1 MEVNLRIAGAAGQ
14 GMQTTAEVLGKVVTR
29 SGLHA
34 FCYSDAESRIRGG
47 LNFSHLRLAPEP
59 RAGVRNRIDILVA
72 HSEQALDRFA
82 PALEPGG
89 LVLAQGRWGHPRA
102 LDFSL
107 EELAGQA
114 GSPKA
119 AGSVAAG
126 ALVALLG
133 LPLELAR
140 EVLARRF
147 AGREELVRLNHLAL
161 QAGARAAAGAAEL
174 ADFGLSPGKP
184 DQGRLY
190 LSGGQALALGA
201 VAGGLGFMAAYPM
214 SPSTSIITNLAAW
227 GAETGIVS
235 EQAED
240 EIAAI
245 NMVAGA
251 AYAGARA
258 MTATSGGGF
267 CLMTEGVS
275 LLGMIEAPAVIVVA
289 QRPGPATGLPTR
301 QAQGDLNL
309 VRHAGHGFFPR
320 IILAPRD
327 IGDCFQLTARALDL
341 AERYQCPVFLLTDQH
356 LQDSQI
362 TLEPPNLSELPRDRH
377 FLGPDELEA
386 MPRYRRYQLSE
397 DGISPM
403 AAPGVSRHL
412 VLADSDEHDETGHI
426 IEDADSARAMAQK
439 RLAKAGT
446 IRGAAWPPELEGDPR
461 DRPLIVTWG
470 SSYSSVAEARR
481 RLAER
486 GLETALLT
494 LRWLW
499 PLPAEPLAS
508 LLEQARQVVV
518 VENSPGCELAG
529 LLREVALHPVDQ
541 RITRCDGRPLDSDQL
556 ARDLARRLEGKQS

>member
-14 GMQTTAEVLGKVVTR
+14 GMQTTAELLGKLVTR
-29 SGLHA
+29 SGLYA

-47 LNFSHLRLAPEP
+47 LNFSHLRLCPEP
-59 RAGVRNRIDILVA
+59 RAGVTNRIDILVA

-82 PALEPGG
+82 PGLEPGG
-89 LVLAQGRWGHPRA
+89 LVLAQGPWGHPLA
-102 LDFSL
+102 LDISL
-107 EELAGQA
+107 EELARQA

-133 LPLELAR
+133 LSLEEAR
-140 EVLARRF
+140 EVVSRRF
-147 AGREELVRLNHLAL
+147 AGRDDLVRLNQLAL
-161 QAGARAAAGAAEL
+161 QAGARAVAGVAEGAGFRL
-174 ADFGLSPGKP
+174 PPGNP
-184 DQGRLY
+184 GRDRLY

-227 GAETGIVS
+227 GAETGVVC

-309 VRHAGHGFFPR
+309 VRQAGHGFFPR

-327 IGDCFQLTARALDL
+327 IGDCFPVTARALDL
-341 AERYQCPVFLLTDQH
+341 AERYQCPVLVLTDQH
-356 LQDSQI
+356 LQDSQV
-362 TLEPPNLSELPRDRH
+362 TLEPPDISELPRRRH
-377 FLGPDELEA
+377 FLGARELEA
-386 MPRYRRYQLSE
+386 MPRYRRYQLSR
-397 DGISPM
+397 DGISPL

-426 IEDADSARAMAQK
+426 TEDAGIAGAMAQK
-439 RLAKAGT
+439 RLAKART
-446 IRGAAWPPELEGDPR
+446 IQEAAWPPELEGDPR
-461 DRPLIVTWG
+461 DRPLIITWG
-470 SSYSSVAEARR
+470 SSYPSLAEARR
-481 RLAER
+481 RLAR
-486 GLETALLT
+486 QGLETALLT

-499 PLPAEPLAS
+499 PLPAEPLAT
-508 LLEQARQVVV
+508 LLGQARRVVV
-518 VENSPGCELAG
+518 VENSVNCELAG
-529 LLREVALHPVDQ
+529 LLREVTLHPLEQ
-541 RITRCDGRPLDSDQL
+541 RITGCQGRPLDSEQL
-556 ARDLARRLEGKQS
+556 ARELARCLEGGES